1 MSRESAKALLAAR
14 VGGALILVSLLGP
27 VEATAQTPP
36 RADVRIK
43 PSQTTIDRSI
53 PEDKQ
58 VRDIISRYGER
69 LRKEMRTVIGR
80 AAEDLDKGL
89 GGGSL
94 GAFVADV
101 IRQRAEQTAGR
112 PVHLALQ
119 NSGGLR
125 RAISKGEITVG
136 TIFEVMPFEN
146 QIVLCDLPGDI
157 VLRLIERLVE
167 RATDQT
173 SDALSGATIVAC
185 EGKVKTALVEGRP
198 IDPRRVYTLAT
209 SDFIQQGGASYDML
223 RECRRLTETGV
234 TIRQALIDF
243 IRAETAARREI
254 RASASDRF
262 RRECQN

>member
-1 MSRESAKALLAAR
+1 MESRKNELRLMV
-14 VGGALILVSLLGP
+14 VGICGILGFFWPAFP
-27 VEATAQTPP
+27 VGQTP
-36 RADVRIK
+36 RTADVRIK
-43 PSQTTIDRSI
+43 PSQTTIDQSI
-53 PEDKQ
+53 AEDKA
-58 VRDIISRYGER
+58 VKELVSRYGDR

-101 IRQRAEQTAGR
+101 IRRRAEQLAGR

-125 RAISKGEITVG
+125 RSISRGPITMG

-146 QIVLCDLPGDI
+146 QIVLCDLPGET
-157 VLRLIERLVE
+157 VSKLIERLVK

-173 SDALSGATIVAC
+173 TDALSGATIVAC
-185 EGKVKTALVEGRP
+185 EGKVRSALVDGAP
-198 IDPRRVYTLAT
+198 IDPRKVYTLAT
-209 SDFIQQGGASYDML
+209 SDFLQQGGASYEML
-223 RECRRLTETGV
+223 KECRRLTETGV

-243 IRAETAARREI
+243 IRAETRARREI
-254 RASASDRF
+254 RASAADRF
-262 RRECQN
+262 RISCGG

>member
-1 MSRESAKALLAAR
+1 MGSQKNELRLMV
-14 VGGALILVSLLGP
+14 VGICGILSFFWPAFLVG
-27 VEATAQTPP
+27 QTP
-36 RADVRIK
+36 RTADVRIK

-53 PEDKQ
+53 AEDKA
-58 VRDIISRYGER
+58 VRELVSRYGDR

-101 IRQRAEQTAGR
+101 IRWRAEQLAGQ

-125 RAISKGEITVG
+125 RAIAKGPITVG

-146 QIVLCDLPGDI
+146 QIVLCDLPGEL
-157 VLRLIERLVE
+157 VSKLIERLVE
-167 RATDQT
+167 RATEQAT
-173 SDALSGATIVAC
+173 DALSGATIIAC
-185 EGKVKTALVEGRP
+185 EGKVRSALVGGAP
-198 IDPRRVYTLAT
+198 IDPRKVYTLAT
-209 SDFIQQGGASYDML
+209 SDFLQQGGASYDML
-223 RECRRLTETGV
+223 KECRRVTETGV

-243 IRAETAARREI
+243 IRAETAARRQI
-254 RASASDRF
+254 RASAADRF
-262 RRECQN
+262 RINCGS